1 MLRKRLMA
9 AAVAATFSLP
19 SSASV
24 QTQMQGWFNEMGAYG
39 NVSGPQVVSGQTGTS
54 YTGGSMYARTP
65 VRNYSLA
72 NVAPPSVRAGCGGI
86 DLFAGSFS
94 FINAEQ
100 FTALLRNVA
109 NNAIGHAFM
118 LAVDAVSPELG
129 NLLKYLQDQAA
140 KLNGMNLNS
149 CQMAEGLVTAVGSA
163 ISDKKEQSSAQG
175 TGSTLSNLWS
185 DSFESYDKWRASN
198 SAKKSARDA
207 AASKDSNLA
216 EILKPGNVVWKALQ
230 KTSVPDDLRELM
242 MSMVGTIIIKPP
254 GDSTNTSGSQTKW
267 EYVKGTGIKFTD
279 FIGKVEASATND
291 LSLLKCGADYDCMNP
306 GITGGQSVASL
317 AWHVAQ
323 TMGKAKI
330 RIENRQSQSFSGI
343 DYAVYMNTGIPV
355 WRITGVAAHQN
366 NDLLPQNY
374 SEIIATELAYNW
386 FSEMIGT
393 LQKALANGSMSPA
406 PDVAEAVM
414 KLNDSINVTRQL
426 AATEYMAS
434 YKRIDSMLRVQR
446 SVKALHEQMLSSLPA
461 DVQSSLLLFR
471 R

>member
-94 FINAEQ
+94 FINSEQ

-163 ISDKKEQSSAQG
+163 ITDKKEQSSAQG

-185 DSFESYDKWRASN
+185 DSFESYDKWRANN

-207 AASKDSNLA
+207 AASKDSGLA

-230 KTSVPDDLRELM
+230 KTGVPDDLRELM
-242 MSMVGTIIIKPP
+242 MSMVGTIIIDPP
-254 GDSTNTSGSQTKW
+254 GDNTNTSGSQAKWRHIEGTK
-267 EYVKGTGIKFTD
+267 IKFTD
-279 FIGKVEASATND
+279 FIGKVENPTTNN
-291 LSLLKCGADYDCMNP
+291 LVLLKCGGDYECIHPLTLEN
-306 GITGGQSVASL
+306 QAAASL

-323 TMGKAKI
+323 TMSKAQT
-330 RIENRQSQSFSGI
+330 RIYNRQSQSFSGI

-386 FSEMIGT
+386 FGEMMST
-393 LQKALANGSMSPA
+393 LQKALANSATSQA
-406 PDVAEAVM
+406 PDVVEATA
-414 KLNDSINVTRQL
+414 KLNTSINAARQL

-434 YKRIDSMLRVQR
+434 YKRIDSMLRMQQ
-446 SVKALHEQMLSSLPA
+446 SVKVLHEQMLNSLPA